1 MYMTHLSKIYIL
13 KNLTKCLDFN
23 RGEEMKINC
32 DGWTKLKPKQFN
44 VLACFALPAEI
55 QDFS

>member
-1 MYMTHLSKIYIL
+1 MTHLNTIYIL

-23 RGEEMKINC
+23 TGEEMKINC

-44 VLACFALPAEI
+44 VLACFVLPAEI